1 MKKVYLSV
9 LGLALLG
16 ATMAGCSDETDKA
29 NESLQQ
35 RLEVVEQVKE
45 KDIALNPLEYTKPSD
60 EQLREK
66 LTDEQ

>member
-35 RLEVVEQVKE
+35 TLEVVEQVKE
-45 KDIALNPLEYTKPSD
+45 KDIALNDYL
-60 EQLREK
+60 K
-66 LTDEQ
+66 L